1 MPLVA
6 VKPDEVNLPASW
18 LAMTKPTSPVD
29 GKYIP
34 EFKSPEN
41 LMDGTAKLP
50 FPTVKLVIVLAE
62 PEAAL

>member
-1 MPLVA
+1 MDVNPEALK
-6 VKPDEVNLPASW
+6 KPACW
-18 LAMTKPTSPVD
+18 LAITNPNLLEDGRYTPV
-29 GKYIP
+29 
-34 EFKSPEN
+34 FTSPEN